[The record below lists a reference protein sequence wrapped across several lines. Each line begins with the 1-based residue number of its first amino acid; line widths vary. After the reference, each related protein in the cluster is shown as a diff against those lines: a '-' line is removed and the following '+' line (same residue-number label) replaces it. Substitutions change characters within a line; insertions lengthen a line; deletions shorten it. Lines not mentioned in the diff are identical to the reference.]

1 MSSFFTSKR
10 LRYCFVIG
18 LTILFVLYN
27 LPKYNSN
34 KIKKKVPKPH
44 FFHYKNK
51 LTDLDNDRF
60 KSCIYDNGDT
70 VNYIKMKHLVDG
82 IMKMNFPEYYWE
94 KMRISTK
101 SSNEIDAAKL
111 HRDAIS
117 NNYESSTNMFYTVII
132 YLQDS
137 EFGYIPDS
145 NNKLEVEQEE
155 KIINV
160 SKNDI
165 IMFDSTMLHRG
176 VFKNRRKSKR
186 TTIQIF
192 NVIRRSKIDYCKLI
206 QNSILSTNPFEKFL
220 YSKTLCKFD
229 KRTIFNP
236 RSNGTNYL
244 LLMPEGGSTR
254 TKKDIDEQN
263 LYYMNVDFP
272 RIIKTIK
279 SNLKK
284 LYRFY

>member
-1 MSSFFTSKR
+1 M
-10 LRYCFVIG
+10 
-18 LTILFVLYN
+18 
-27 LPKYNSN
+27 
-34 KIKKKVPKPH
+34 
-44 FFHYKNK
+44 
-51 LTDLDNDRF
+51 TDLDIDKF
-60 KSCIYDNGDT
+60 KSCIYDNGET
-70 VNYIKMKHLVDG
+70 VHYSKMKHLVDG

-111 HRDAIS
+111 HRDVIS
-117 NNYESSTNMFYTVII
+117 NNYENSTNIFYTVIM

-137 EFGYIPDS
+137 EFGYIPYS
-145 NNKLEVEQEE
+145 NNKLEVDQEE

-165 IMFDSTMLHRG
+165 IIFDSTLLHRG
-176 VFKNRRKSKR
+176 VFKNRIKSKR
-186 TTIQIF
+186 SAIQIF
-192 NVIRRSKIDYCKLI
+192 NVVHRSKIDHCELI

-220 YSKTLCKFD
+220 YSKTLAKFNTQ
-229 KRTIFNP
+229 TIFNP

-244 LLMPEGGSTR
+244 LLMLEGGSSR
-254 TKKDIDEQN
+254 TKKNIDKQN

-272 RIIKTIK
+272 RNIKTIQ